1 MEFSN
6 NLSGFRYLKT
16 CPLGYTK
23 NKEVIIDNFSNM
35 YRTIHENLS
44 LQVKK
49 IKKLIL
55 SMLHDQCTLERLQ
68 CSWEYLHQTSVP
80 YV

>member
-1 MEFSN
+1 MEYSN
-6 NLSGFRYLKT
+6 NLSGLDTSK
-16 CPLGYTK
+16 LVSLLLHTK
-23 NKEVIIDNFSNM
+23 QGSDYGQHRNM

-49 IKKLIL
+49 IKKLTL

-68 CSWEYLHQTSVP
+68 CS
-80 YV
+80 